1 VKTIAT
7 GALFLLMVLPLLS
20 QAEIDPD
27 SPFPAER
34 NPASQLDV
42 ALLKIERD
50 WNHLYLSGLYPEGK
64 YSWMMRRAGLHL
76 KLYRRESNTAPIGA
90 IVSIFN
96 VEGFL
101 TLTEKER
108 EQLLKQIASNLISD
122 LSYYGVEYD
131 DDPRS
136 YNSYNPDAPEPD
148 RKVKL
153 GDLFLSIKTPTV
165 ENVRR
170 ARDLD
175 DPMKFYFLG
184 QAGMSLNKLYMSV
197 PYYLKLQV
205 EDGAAVQP
213 PTDELKDETVVIT
226 IDRTA
231 TGLKYR

>member
-50 WNHLYLSGLYPEGK
+50 WNHLYLSGLYPESK
-64 YSWMMRRAGLHL
+64 YFWMMRRAGLHL
-76 KLYRRESNTAPIGA
+76 RLYRRESSTLPIGA
-90 IVSIFN
+90 VVSIFN

-108 EQLLKQIASNLISD
+108 EQLLKQVANKLLSD
-122 LSYYGVEYD
+122 LSFYGVEYD

-153 GDLFLSIKTPTV
+153 GDISLILKTPTV
-165 ENVRR
+165 KNVRR

-175 DPMKFYFLG
+175 WVTKTYFSG
-184 QAGMSLNKLYMSV
+184 QAGMSLTKLYMSV

-205 EDGAAVQP
+205 EDGTAVQP
-213 PTDELKDETVVIT
+213 STDELKDETVVIT
-226 IDRTA
+226 IDRNA